1 MKIFSNSNRPIQ
13 TFEDQVREIF
23 EKVMCINED
32 AEPENQVSVEF
43 HFATKTI
50 YITKGR
56 PTKDWNMTCYHFL
69 NGRNNMEYIKLR
81 QTLQEW
87 EKEIHAKNLNDT
99 YDQLQSE
106 SESEFANKFKEL
118 AAEQSD
124 I

>member
-1 MKIFSNSNRPIQ
+1 
-13 TFEDQVREIF
+13 
-23 EKVMCINED
+23 
-32 AEPENQVSVEF
+32 
-43 HFATKTI
+43 
-50 YITKGR
+50 
-56 PTKDWNMTCYHFL
+56 
-69 NGRNNMEYIKLR
+69 MEYIKLR